1 MRGARPSPSGW
12 KKCAAIL
19 LVASGLLIGCVG
31 SGPSVVLI
39 PAIPGQAEPIQTAE
53 GVWVKVLVPL
63 QDGTT
68 TISKKRVWL
77 PPGGWFYWYDDPD
90 EE

>member
-1 MRGARPSPSGW
+1 MRGATRSRNVWKGLGW
-12 KKCAAIL
+12 IQ

-39 PAIPGQAEPIQTAE
+39 PAAPGQAEPVQLAQS
-53 GVWVKVLVPL
+53 VKARVFVPL

-68 TISKKRVWL
+68 TISKNKVTL
-77 PPGGWFYWYDDPD
+77 PAGGWYFYFDPED
-90 EE
+90 E